1 MDKIEK
7 LESLKKQL
15 HAMIKSAYNDPNAD
29 SEEIDKYL
37 DMINQINKLLEIAN
51 KNKSDESN

>member
-1 MDKIEK
+1 MDKLEK
-7 LESLKKQL
+7 LLSLKKQL

-51 KNKSDESN
+51 KDISDESN